1 MVVAFS
7 GGKAMRTVLKVS
19 LVFLLV
25 VAVFIPTTALSDQ
38 LPDRMEK
45 TLYPGRTDVSYAGQ
59 NFVFDTTVIIHITF
73 IPLELNKIE
82 LAVKV
87 RPTRSEPGGGQ
98 TQSEEMLSI
107 DWLNW
112 NDQLYNGTPPTAP
125 WGIILDTES
134 GYTEK

>member
-1 MVVAFS
+1 
-7 GGKAMRTVLKVS
+7 MRLVPKIS

-25 VAVFIPTTALSDQ
+25 IAVMIPTIALSDQ

-45 TLYPGRTDVSYAGQ
+45 TLYPGRTDVAYAGQ

-73 IPLELNKIE
+73 IPLDINRIE
-82 LAVKV
+82 LMVKV
-87 RPTRSEPGGGQ
+87 RPTRDEPGGGG
-98 TQSEEMLSI
+98 TQSEEMLCI

-112 NDQLYNGTPPTAP
+112 NNVLYNSTPPTGP
-125 WGIILDTES
+125 WGIIIDTES

>member
-1 MVVAFS
+1 MRMVP
-7 GGKAMRTVLKVS
+7 RVL

-25 VAVFIPTTALSDQ
+25 IAVLMPTTALSDQ
-38 LPDRMEK
+38 LPDRMEQ
-45 TLYPGRTDVSYAGQ
+45 TLFPGRTDVSYAGQ

-73 IPLELNKIE
+73 IPLDLNKIK
-82 LAVKV
+82 LTVKI
-87 RPTRSEPGGGQ
+87 RPTREPGGSQ
-98 TQSEEMLSI
+98 TQSEGLLCI

-112 NDQLYNGTPPTAP
+112 NDRLYNGIPPAEP